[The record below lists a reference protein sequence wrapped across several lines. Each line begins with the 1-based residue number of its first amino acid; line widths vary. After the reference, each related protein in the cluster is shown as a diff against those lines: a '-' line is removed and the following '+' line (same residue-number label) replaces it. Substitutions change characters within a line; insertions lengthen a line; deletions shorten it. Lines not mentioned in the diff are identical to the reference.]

1 MLLSLQPSPSDGT
14 SPLAR
19 PAPSSSD
26 STPPA
31 VAKKPDR
38 PKPKPKPRVKKA
50 NTSDGLETL
59 IVDKALLHSSVS
71 PEGSKSPKVEQQPL
85 TEGKEQEDRK
95 STEAQH
101 GQYLL
106 ISLL

>member
-1 MLLSLQPSPSDGT
+1 MSSHVLLSLQPSPSDGS
-14 SPLAR
+14 SPVATR
-19 PAPSSSD
+19 PAPSSTD
-26 STPPA
+26 STPPI

-59 IVDKALLHSSVS
+59 IAES
-71 PEGSKSPKVEQQPL
+71 SKSPEVE
-85 TEGKEQEDRK
+85 EQEDGK

-101 GQYLL
+101 GQHLL
-106 ISLL
+106 IALL

>member
-1 MLLSLQPSPSDGT
+1 MLSHVLLSLQPSPSDGS
-14 SPLAR
+14 SPVATR
-19 PAPSSSD
+19 PAPSSID
-26 STPPA
+26 STPPI

-59 IVDKALLHSSVS
+59 IAEKVPLDSTVS
-71 PEGSKSPKVEQQPL
+71 PETSKSPEVE
-85 TEGKEQEDRK
+85 EQEDGK

-101 GQYLL
+101 GQHLL
-106 ISLL
+106 IILL

>member
-14 SPLAR
+14 SPLAAR

-59 IVDKALLHSSVS
+59 IVDKALLHSSLS
-71 PEGSKSPKVEQQPL
+71 PEGSKSPEVEQQPL
-85 TEGKEQEDRK
+85 TEGKEQDRK
-95 STEAQH
+95 STEAH